1 MRPASA
7 QSSPRPAALRPA
19 FLQPVAA
26 PTRGVL
32 RRSSSASLPSGPGSR
47 GPPGAPPPYRL
58 LEVHRGAAEASTA
71 GTRYPG
77 SERSFR
83 ERREKPFG
91 RKREIRAE
99 DSVRLRGREPAR
111 PGARLR
117 KARSPLADY
126 LRFLL
131 LRTKTN

>member
-32 RRSSSASLPSGPGSR
+32 RRSSSAFLPSGPGSR

-58 LEVHRGAAEASTA
+58 LEVHRGAAEASQPGPVTRVASAASGRGGRSPTA
-71 GTRYPG
+71 GNAR
-77 SERSFR
+77 SEPRI
-83 ERREKPFG
+83 PCACAAG
-91 RKREIRAE
+91 NQRA
-99 DSVRLRGREPAR
+99 RGRGSAKPAA
-111 PGARLR
+111 P
-117 KARSPLADY
+117 S
-126 LRFLL
+126 
-131 LRTKTN
+131 RTIFVSYS